1 VFPSRQVAP
10 GQTVAWSISRCWQR
24 CFQVLSSI
32 RGSRWKLT
40 RTGLVAV
47 LLLLM
52 LLLLRLLVHCCC
64 CSLCFSSCQE
74 KQRWLK
80 VFVPE
85 SAHLFAD
92 VGRLGMDRVVDWKA
106 ANGTGTLVDLMSV
119 LFFVA
124 GFSCKSV
131 SYLNPQR
138 QQHSHSIDHSGTTG
152 TTLKGLQQQ
161 YIT

>member
-1 VFPSRQVAP
+1 MLLGCA
-10 GQTVAWSISRCWQR
+10 
-24 CFQVLSSI
+24 
-32 RGSRWKLT
+32 
-40 RTGLVAV
+40 AV
-47 LLLLM
+47 LLLPM
-52 LLLLRLLVHCCC
+52 CCCSCDCSCDCSC

-92 VGRLGMDRVVDWKA
+92 VGRLGMDRIVDWKA

-131 SYLNPQR
+131 SALNPQR
-138 QQHSHSIDHSGTTG
+138 QQHSHCAIHHSGTTG
-152 TTLKGLQQQ
+152 TTPR
-161 YIT
+161 